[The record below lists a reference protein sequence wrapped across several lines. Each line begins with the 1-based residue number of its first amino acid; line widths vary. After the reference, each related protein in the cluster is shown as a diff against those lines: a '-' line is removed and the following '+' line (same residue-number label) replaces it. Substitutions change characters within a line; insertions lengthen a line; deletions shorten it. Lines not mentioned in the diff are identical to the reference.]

1 MISRKR
7 FLMVAAAHLLEHVS
21 LDRNVLGTAKGPWLI
36 HVNAVLTAKE
46 SDNAS
51 LQLVLE
57 NLSDEAHSENR
68 RLYLVV
74 AVSHLEIP
82 QEASRSPIAFVVGS
96 RPRQGMGSWTW
107 QEAGVAVVSGR
118 TDEAPRGKERDGVG
132 FGPPQGDGGSPTS
145 KTKFTRMLSV

>member
-21 LDRNVLGTAKGPWLI
+21 LDRNVLGTPKGPWLI

-51 LQLVLE
+51 LQLVLK
-57 NLSDEAHSENR
+57 NLSGEARSENR

-74 AVSHLEIP
+74 PASHLEIP
-82 QEASRSPIAFVVGS
+82 QECVTIARRIRRWVE
-96 RPRQGMGSWTW
+96 TT
-107 QEAGVAVVSGR
+107 SGN
-118 TDEAPRGKERDGVG
+118 G
-132 FGPPQGDGGSPTS
+132 FLDLV
-145 KTKFTRMLSV
+145 TRRE